1 MTGRALYF
9 SAPRTVSVRDLAVP
23 EPGPDEVR
31 VRTERSAISPGT
43 ELLVYRD
50 EVSPDLVADET
61 IDALDGTM
69 SYPVKYGYA
78 SVGTVTAVGGAVDD
92 DWLDRRVFS
101 FHPHESHYVAS
112 PDDLVPTTLPAEAAA
127 FVANMEAAV
136 NFVMDARPRIG
147 ERAVVFGQGPV
158 GLLTTALLS
167 SFPLADLVTVDR
179 FERRRDLS
187 RRFGAD
193 ATLVPDADVAAAL
206 PDDGADVTFEL
217 SGDPAALDDA
227 IGAAGYAGRVIVG
240 SWYGTKDVS
249 LDLGGEYHRSHVRVR
264 SSQVSRIDPDHA
276 GRWDKDRRMALVTRL
291 LERVDVSDLVTH
303 RFPIDRADEA
313 YRLLDE
319 RKADVVQVLLTYD

>member
-50 EVSPDLVADET
+50 EVSSELVADET
-61 IDALDGTM
+61 IDALDGPL

-78 SVGTVTAVGGAVDD
+78 SVGRVTAVGRAVDD

-101 FHPHESHYVAS
+101 FHPHESHYVAA
-112 PDDLVPTTLPAEAAA
+112 PDDLVPTTLPAETAA

-147 ERAVVFGQGPV
+147 ERAVVYGQGPV

-167 SFPLADLVTVDR
+167 SFPLADLVTLDR

-193 ATLVPDADVAAAL
+193 ATLAPGDDAAAAL

-249 LDLGGEYHRSHVRVR
+249 LGLGGEYHRSHVRVR

-291 LERVDVSDLVTH
+291 LERVDVSELVTH

-319 RKADVVQVLLTYD
+319 RKADTVQVLLTYD